1 MDSLIIDNDFKNLIP
16 PLTDDEFAQLEKNI
30 LRDGIRDPLVVW
42 KNTLIDGHNRHKIA
56 QQHNLPFSVTEMQFL
71 SRNDAIIWII
81 KNQFGRRNLTAYD
94 RSILA
99 LKLKPIIA
107 AKAKEKSL
115 ANLKQNTEVKNSCPR
130 LDESPQ
136 PPKPVREQK
145 TDFQVAKAAGVSE
158 DTIRKVEK
166 IEKAAPQEVKAA
178 LKTGNISINE
188 AYRRTKN
195 LERAEDIKRQVADIE
210 QKALQPPNDLY
221 DVIAIDPPWGYAKQA
236 NHCDYDIAGR
246 RVASPYPEMSQ
257 DELKKLKIPA
267 ADNCVLFL
275 WTTHQF
281 IWDAKELL
289 DNWGFNYRCMFVW
302 NKKQMGMGNL
312 IRLQCEFCLIAIKGK
327 PLFKDVH
334 DVRDLI
340 EEPRREHSRKPEEFY
355 RLVDNLCVGRK
366 LDFFSRTIRK
376 GWDSYGNDIE
386 KFSLV

>member
-107 AKAKEKSL
+107 AKAKENL
-115 ANLKQNTEVKNSCPR
+115 ATHTAEGYQGLQNSAKAVDTRQEI
-130 LDESPQ
+130 
-136 PPKPVREQK
+136 
-145 TDFQVAKAAGVSE
+145 AKAAGVSH
-158 DTIRKVEK
+158 DTIAKVEK

-210 QKALQPPNDLY
+210 QKALQPPDDLY

-386 KFSLV
+386 KFALV

>member
-107 AKAKEKSL
+107 AKAKENL
-115 ANLKQNTEVKNSCPR
+115 ATHTAEGYQGLQNSAKAVDTRQEI
-130 LDESPQ
+130 
-136 PPKPVREQK
+136 
-145 TDFQVAKAAGVSE
+145 AKAAGVSH
-158 DTIRKVEK
+158 DTIAKVEK
-166 IEKAAPQEVKAA
+166 IEKSAPQEVKAA

-210 QKALQPPNDLY
+210 QKALQPPDDLY

-386 KFSLV
+386 KFALV

>member
-56 QQHNLPFSVTEMQFL
+56 PFSVTEMQFL